1 MGFIQ
6 SDRVCLG
13 WVEGGVGTSDESA
26 TDGDL
31 GSQTDDC
38 TGDV

>member
-1 MGFIQ
+1 MSFIQ

-13 WVEGGVGTSDESA
+13 RIECGVGARDQSA

-31 GSQTDDC
+31 SSQTDDC
-38 TGDV
+38 TGYV